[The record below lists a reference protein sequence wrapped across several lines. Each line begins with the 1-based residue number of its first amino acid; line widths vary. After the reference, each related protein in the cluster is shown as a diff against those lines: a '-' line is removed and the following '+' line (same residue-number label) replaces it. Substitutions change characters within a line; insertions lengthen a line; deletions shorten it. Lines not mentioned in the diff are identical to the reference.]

1 MAHIPSTSGVKHDFD
16 TISGGEQP
24 PSPKRPA
31 IPTETGG
38 TPHVAGS
45 SARAAGL
52 REIAADPAVA
62 KILDSITGKDDGLAK
77 KNLNLLQKRLGDG
90 FVKMMT
96 SPGVAD
102 MVRDVKLEQN
112 FDTQKGQDA
121 ELAKR
126 FGEASAIPLPA
137 NIKPTEFVVAP
148 LDIMPFKVPGSNEFH
163 ATLLELNG
171 TGYGNITTMEQN
183 TLDNV
188 MSSFGNVSHIL
199 KDEPTALFLVACS
212 GREDPPAFGQSK
224 KIHEKLM
231 IANTM
236 QTTITT
242 AQQEQADATGVAPRG
257 VQILG
262 VDSFDFDA
270 LVLKDGKPVV
280 ENSKALE
287 KPGRDKDGVE
297 KMKATLNQHNW
308 DNPTQP
314 TVLVGYTAQLAKAIE
329 IKDGTPFLNGRKVS
343 FIGNDRLVL
352 NINALNEASGK
363 KLDTKKFTSNNI
375 SYVPAASKGHAYAFI
390 NQFNKADGANY
401 PGFSREIVNEQAST
415 LEEIETKV
423 LDMLEQGKRVI
434 IKPSGTGHGDG
445 IRAFDIPEKATPES
459 IRAEIKESY
468 ESVKGTYGD
477 RGGFPYTISE
487 YLTADRVTKEDS
499 PLKSMKY
506 EFRVAVYSDYSD
518 KEKGPQL
525 KAAPAIIKIDG
536 GSKLAEGQSGDFSK
550 QFASVSAQVLATGLP
565 ASEFMKP
572 LCSKETMDLVGVSEA
587 EMTELCKWSTRAVA
601 HILSNVDQADSI
613 LNK

>member
-16 TISGGEQP
+16 HISSDQP

-31 IPTETGG
+31 LPSETGG
-38 TPHVAGS
+38 APRVAGS
-45 SARAAGL
+45 GSRAAGL
-52 REIAADPAVA
+52 REIANPTVA
-62 KILDSITGKDDGLAK
+62 NILESITGKDEGLAK
-77 KNLNLLQKRLGDG
+77 KNLSLLQKRLGDG
-90 FVKMMT
+90 FEKMMT
-96 SPGVAD
+96 GPGVAD

-112 FDTQKGQDA
+112 FDTQKGQDP

-126 FGEASAIPLPA
+126 FGEASAIPMPA

-148 LDIMPFKVPGSNEFH
+148 LDIMPFKVAGSNEFH

-231 IANTM
+231 IANAM

-242 AQQEQADATGVAPRG
+242 AQQEEAEATGVAARG

-287 KPGRDKDGVE
+287 KPGRDKDGVDN
-297 KMKATLNQHNW
+297 MKATLNQHNW

-363 KLDTKKFTSNNI
+363 KLDTKNFTSNNI

-390 NQFNKADGANY
+390 NQFNKAEGANY
-401 PGFSREIVNEQAST
+401 PGFAREIVNEQAST
-415 LEEIETKV
+415 LEEIEEKV
-423 LDMLEQGKRVI
+423 LAMLDQGKRVI

-445 IRAFDIPEKATPES
+445 IRAFDLPEKAKPAD
-459 IRAEIKESY
+459 IRQEIKESY
-468 ESVKGTYGD
+468 DSVKGTYGD

-506 EFRVAVYSDYSD
+506 EFRVAVYADYSD
-518 KEKGPQL
+518 QEKGPQL

-536 GSKLAEGQSGDFSK
+536 GSKLGEGQSGDFSK

-572 LCSKETMDLVGVSEA
+572 LCSEETLDLVGVTVD

-601 HILSNVDQADSI
+601 HILTNVDQSDSI
-613 LNK
+613 LNT

>member
-1 MAHIPSTSGVKHDFD
+1 MAHIPTGSISGVKRGFD
-16 TISGGEQP
+16 DISEEKTVSLERP
-24 PSPKRPA
+24 P

-38 TPHVAGS
+38 SPRVAGS
-45 SARAAGL
+45 SSRAAGL
-52 REIAADPAVA
+52 REVA
-62 KILDSITGKDDGLAK
+62 NSVVASILENITGKDEGLAK
-77 KNLNLLQKRLGDG
+77 KNLSLLQKRLGEG

-96 SPGVAD
+96 SPGIAE

-112 FDTQKGQDA
+112 FDTQKGQNA
-121 ELAKR
+121 ELAKY
-126 FGEASAIPLPA
+126 FGDASAVPMPA

-148 LDIMPFKVPGSNEFH
+148 LDIMPFKIPGSNEFH

-171 TGYGNITTMEQN
+171 TGYGNITTMEPN
-183 TLDNV
+183 TLDSV
-188 MSSFGNVSHIL
+188 MNSFGNVSHIL

-231 IANTM
+231 IANAM
-236 QTTITT
+236 QTTIAN
-242 AQQEQADATGVAPRG
+242 AQQEEFAATGAEVRG
-257 VQILG
+257 VQVLG
-262 VDSFDFDA
+262 IDSFDFDA

-287 KPGRDKDGVE
+287 KPGCDKDGVAN
-297 KMKATLNQHNW
+297 MHNTLNQHNW
-308 DNPTQP
+308 NNPTQP

-352 NINALNEASGK
+352 NINALNESSGK
-363 KLDTKKFTSNNI
+363 KLDTRNFTSNNI
-375 SYVPAASKGHAYAFI
+375 SYVPAASKGHAYAFT

-415 LEEIETKV
+415 LEEIEEKV
-423 LDMLEQGKRVI
+423 LSMLDQGKRVI

-445 IRAFDIPEKATPES
+445 IRAFDIPEKATPDS
-459 IRAEIKESY
+459 IRREIKESY
-468 ESVKGTYGD
+468 DSVKGTYGD

-487 YLTADRVTKEDS
+487 YLTADRVSKEDS
-499 PLKSMKY
+499 RLKSMKY

-525 KAAPAIIKIDG
+525 KAVPAIIKIDG

-550 QFASVSAQVLATGLP
+550 SFASVSAQVLATGLP

-572 LCSKETMDLVGVSEA
+572 LCSEDTLDLVGVSVA
-587 EMTELCKWSTRAVA
+587 EMTDLCKWSTRLVS
-601 HILSNVDQADSI
+601 HILANVDQSDTL